1 MDSKNL
7 DAQSGHEFTL
17 TAIIPALAGANMIYG
32 VGMLDSTLTWD
43 YASALLQNEFIEMV
57 LRVVNGIQVSDET
70 FAMDVIR
77 EVGPAGEFIT
87 HQHTYDNFKK
97 LSNPKLMNRDNRES
111 WEAAGS
117 QDIAELAY
125 EKSLDIIEN
134 YKPEPRPD
142 KVQKELDGI
151 YAEYEAAVAERK
163 AKAKAKGKAA

>member
-1 MDSKNL
+1 VDSKNL

-32 VGMLDSTLTWD
+32 VGMLDSALTWD
-43 YASALLQNEFIEMV
+43 YASALLQNEFIEIV
-57 LRVVNGIQVSDET
+57 LKVVNGIQVSDEA

-97 LSNPKLMNRDNRES
+97 LSNPKLMDRDNREN

-117 QDIAELAY
+117 LDIAELAY
-125 EKSLDIIEN
+125 QKSIDIIEN
-134 YKPEPRPD
+134 YKPTPRPD

-151 YAEYEAAVAERK
+151 YAEYEAAVKERK
-163 AKAKAKGKAA
+163 AKAKTKAA

>member
-1 MDSKNL
+1 VDSKKL

-17 TAIIPALAGANMIYG
+17 TAIVPALAGANMIYG
-32 VGMLDSTLTWD
+32 VGMLDSALTWD

-57 LRVVNGIQVSDET
+57 LKVVNGIQVSDEA

-97 LSNPKLMNRDNRES
+97 LTHPKLMDRDNREN

-117 QDIAELAY
+117 LDIAELAY

-163 AKAKAKGKAA
+163 AKAKAG